1 MKNYLKLFTIAILL
15 FSLTGCFKKDNYEN
29 IKIYTTV
36 YPVEYIVNTLYGSY
50 AEIESIYPNAV
61 DINKYKITNKKL
73 NDFSKGSLFIYNG
86 LSNEKQVAAS
96 LLNKNSKM
104 DIIDVSQGLE
114 VKSDQAELWL
124 SPSSFLMMAQ
134 NVKNGLHEYVTNK
147 SILDKIDEN
156 YENLK
161 LDISEFDAELKLIAE
176 NTSNKKLIVA
186 NNSFKLLEKYGFEVI
201 SISDD
206 DENSNTNISKAKK
219 YFQTKETNYLFELSG
234 TEETEVIKDLVSSGA
249 SKVDIPSMYT
259 LTEEQRKNNTNYTT
273 IIKNF
278 IDSIKSEVY

>member
-1 MKNYLKLFTIAILL
+1 MKKYLKLFTIALLL

-36 YPVEYIVNTLYGSY
+36 YPVEYIVTTLYGDY
-50 AEIESIYPNAV
+50 AQIESIYPNAA

-73 NDFSKGSLFIYNG
+73 NDFSKGDLFIYNG

-96 LLNKNSKM
+96 LLNKNKNM

-114 VKSDQAELWL
+114 IKSDQAELWL

-134 NVKNGLHEYVTNK
+134 NIKNGLHEYITNK

-156 YENLK
+156 YENIK
-161 LDISEFDAELKLIAE
+161 VSISEFDAELKLIAE
-176 NTSNKKLIVA
+176 NTENKKLIVA
-186 NNSFKLLEKYGFEVI
+186 NNSFKFLEKYGFEVI
-201 SISDD
+201 SVSDD
-206 DENSNTNISKAKK
+206 EENSNTNISKAKK
-219 YFQTKETNYLFELSG
+219 YYQTKETSYIFELSG
-234 TEETEVIKDLVSSGA
+234 TEETDVIKDLVDSGA
-249 SKVDIPSMYT
+249 KKVDIPSMYT
-259 LTEEQRKNNTNYTT
+259 LTEEQSKNKVDYLS
-273 IIKNF
+273 IIKSF